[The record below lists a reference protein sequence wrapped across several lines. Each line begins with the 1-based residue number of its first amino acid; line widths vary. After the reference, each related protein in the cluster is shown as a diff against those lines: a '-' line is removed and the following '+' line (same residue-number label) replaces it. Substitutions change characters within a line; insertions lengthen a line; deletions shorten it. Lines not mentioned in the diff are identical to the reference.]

1 MGLSVF
7 NFHPEDFEQRSSLL
21 LSVVF
26 TAVAFKLLVTAEL
39 PNVPYSTILG
49 GYLDAGLVL
58 LWLLFVETTAIIHF
72 QIEQQSQVDAVFAKG
87 FLGLWILYNAWFV
100 LSKVYLLRRLV
111 NRLGPQHDEQ
121 STAYKASTRRKILN
135 ELQQR

>member
-1 MGLSVF
+1 MGLSVL

-121 STAYKASTRRKILN
+121 STAYKASTRRKILD
-135 ELQQR
+135 ELQRR

>member
-121 STAYKASTRRKILN
+121 STAYKASTRRKILD
-135 ELQQR
+135 ELQRR